1 MDQEVIQKLL
11 KMMEKFTDQIT
22 EMKEK
27 NNLL

>member
-11 KMMEKFTDQIT
+11 KMMEKFTYQIT
-22 EMKEK
+22 EIKEK